1 VIIILNIILSSILF
15 WLIPYAL
22 QERENS
28 RKIKHEM
35 CKETEDFNRQLKRAN
50 KEEMHWRSCHAH
62 AELNIHEHK
71 NKIELLEKQIAKLK
85 RQLNNSRQNVKRRK
99 KQLQELKWS

>member
-1 VIIILNIILSSILF
+1 MILILILSSILF

-35 CKETEDFNRQLKRAN
+35 CKETESFNHQLTQAY
-50 KEEMHWRSCHAH
+50 EERMHWRNCHVQAK
-62 AELNIHEHK
+62 NSIHEHK
-71 NKIELLEKQIAKLK
+71 HKIELLEKQIAKLK

-99 KQLQELKWS
+99 KQLQELKWN

>member
-1 VIIILNIILSSILF
+1 MVILILSSILF

-50 KEEMHWRSCHAH
+50 KEEMHWRNCHAH
-62 AELNIHEHK
+62 AETNIHEHK
-71 NKIELLEKQIAKLK
+71 HKIELLEKQIAKLK